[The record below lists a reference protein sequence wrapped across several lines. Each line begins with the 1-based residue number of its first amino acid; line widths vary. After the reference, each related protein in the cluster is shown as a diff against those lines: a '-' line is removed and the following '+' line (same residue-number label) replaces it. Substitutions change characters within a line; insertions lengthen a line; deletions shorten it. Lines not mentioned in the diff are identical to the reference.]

1 MQTSFRRAGVLL
13 CIAGL
18 IVSTVLN
25 ILYRMEYYQMGVN
38 FIHNYQTSYQT
49 SYQTGAIT
57 VIQNIISILGN
68 TFFIVA
74 FLIVVHLLAFR
85 KLASVVYIFYIVC
98 NAYLIA
104 VEKQAYQDPRPFFYN
119 SNI

>member
-1 MQTSFRRAGVLL
+1 MQTGFKRVGVLL
-13 CIAGL
+13 SIAAL
-18 IVSTVLN
+18 IISTVLN
-25 ILYRMEYYQMGVN
+25 ILYRMEYFKMGVN
-38 FIHNYQTSYQT
+38 FIYNYQT
-49 SYQTGAIT
+49 SYQTGAVN

-68 TFFIVA
+68 TIFVVA
-74 FLIVVHLLAFR
+74 FLIVIHLLVFR

>member
-1 MQTSFRRAGVLL
+1 MSSTFKRAGILIALL
-13 CIAGL
+13 AL

-25 ILYRMEYYQMGVN
+25 ILFRREFFEMGLN
-38 FIHNYQTSYQT
+38 FIYNYQTSGQ
-49 SYQTGAIT
+49 SSAVT
-57 VIQNIISILGN
+57 VIQNILSILGN

-74 FLIVVHLLAFR
+74 FLAAIHILAYRKMATIVYV
-85 KLASVVYIFYIVC
+85 FYIVC

-119 SNI
+119 ANIQAL